1 MKTITNPVPSKSI
14 SFSCL
19 FAAMLLVLSACTT
32 PSLKDELLPA
42 PESFAREPATEGML
56 WTMAEGVM
64 SQYGSD
70 HSGFKLL
77 DGSYDAL
84 AARLALFDSAVSS
97 LDVQTYLWYPDNS
110 GRLLLERAVE
120 AAKRGVQVRLII
132 DDLLTIGLD
141 QVIYELNEHPNIEIR
156 LFNPWKDRSVLARG
170 GQMIAEM
177 ERLNQRM
184 HDKLVIADGNAAII
198 GGRNIG
204 DHYFGL
210 NHDYNFHDID
220 VIGFGNIARQ
230 SNAMF
235 DSFWNSE
242 WVVSAINLDTEPDP
256 EIARERWVK
265 MQEKNR
271 ASAELQAFGT
281 EPSDWSDVLRKV
293 AAELHVGTSRLV
305 YDEATGTSISQN
317 VLESVFPFMNEAQS
331 ELLVTNAY
339 IIPGQPAIDF
349 VNSLT
354 KRGVR
359 VRILTNSLE
368 SHDVPAVNSHYRDW
382 RDDFIEAGAELFEL
396 RADAAIQSIVDVP
409 PVEAEFVG
417 LHSKAL
423 VVDRSQVFIG
433 SMNFDPRSAQI
444 NTEMGAFI
452 YSPGL
457 AEELAQIMERDMLP
471 ENAWQVLLDDKG
483 KPYWT
488 NNDRT
493 VYKQPARSSSQRIM
507 DKIFKVVPKEQY

>member
-220 VIGFGNIARQ
+220 VIGFGNIA
-230 SNAMF
+230 
-235 DSFWNSE
+235 
-242 WVVSAINLDTEPDP
+242 
-256 EIARERWVK
+256 
-265 MQEKNR
+265 
-271 ASAELQAFGT
+271 
-281 EPSDWSDVLRKV
+281 
-293 AAELHVGTSRLV
+293 
-305 YDEATGTSISQN
+305 
-317 VLESVFPFMNEAQS
+317 
-331 ELLVTNAY
+331 
-339 IIPGQPAIDF
+339 
-349 VNSLT
+349 
-354 KRGVR
+354 
-359 VRILTNSLE
+359 
-368 SHDVPAVNSHYRDW
+368 
-382 RDDFIEAGAELFEL
+382 
-396 RADAAIQSIVDVP
+396 
-409 PVEAEFVG
+409 
-417 LHSKAL
+417 
-423 VVDRSQVFIG
+423 
-433 SMNFDPRSAQI
+433 
-444 NTEMGAFI
+444 
-452 YSPGL
+452 
-457 AEELAQIMERDMLP
+457 
-471 ENAWQVLLDDKG
+471 
-483 KPYWT
+483 
-488 NNDRT
+488 
-493 VYKQPARSSSQRIM
+493 
-507 DKIFKVVPKEQY
+507 